1 VLRDLIQMSSGAA
14 LPPPPAVV
22 QVKGFA
28 SDFDKAERASS
39 SLQSSLTASTL
50 CTERDIPRC
59 RIKGNQSIF
68 KGNDEFKTLITGILS
83 YLQAIIQSEKAVEQ
97 A

>member
-1 VLRDLIQMSSGAA
+1 MSSDAA
-14 LPPPPAVV
+14 LLSPPAVV

-28 SDFDKAERASS
+28 SDFNEAERASS

-50 CTERDIPRC
+50 CTEKDVPRC

-68 KGNDEFKTLITGILS
+68 KGNDGFKTLITGILS
-83 YLQAIIQSEKAVEQ
+83 YLQAIIQSEKAMEQ